1 MKLESSESTQLTL
14 LTPSRLAWIFLDW
27 AASAFSAILITLVV
41 TYVEKFAF
49 SNGEWGVAGGVVWAW
64 IIATTMFASAIIT
77 PWLSAWADRKHAH
90 QNALLGAVLL
100 GSIACFALA
109 MTPTDWRFCIAVSI
123 VLAGIGFEMGAVFA
137 GSLLPRLASGPA
149 ADRLS
154 AAGFACGYAGGALAL
169 ILATSVVATRESFG
183 LSLSGSLRVSFAIM
197 GGWWFIF
204 SLPAMFIP
212 MGQHGTREH
221 KGTSTAE
228 LLAFTQNVLLHQ
240 HGRHLRFVLIGS
252 MLVIG
257 AVQTAIAQFSSVA
270 IEEFQMDP
278 QKVVQLVLLVQF
290 IALPGALGVG
300 WLSTNW
306 NRHGALVLCLTG
318 WATVLVLSWFIQT
331 QPQLYALAGLLALV
345 LGGIQSVIRATVAT
359 WAPEGHYGA
368 TFGLFQVGTKL
379 AGCAASVAFGVLYAL
394 SGHPRAGLLALLV
407 QLLIGWLV
415 LRYAMPRTSRI
426 E

>member
-1 MKLESSESTQLTL
+1 MKLDSIESTQLKF

-41 TYVEKFAF
+41 TYVEKIAF
-49 SNGEWGVAGGVVWAW
+49 SRGEWGVAGGVVWAW
-64 IIATTMFASAIIT
+64 IIAATMLASAIIT

-90 QNALLGAVLL
+90 QNALFGAVVI
-100 GSIACFALA
+100 GSMSCFALA
-109 MTPTDWRFCIAVSI
+109 MTPTDWRFFIALSI
-123 VLAGIGFEMGAVFA
+123 VLAGIGFEIGAVFA

-154 AAGFACGYAGGALAL
+154 AAGFACGYAGGAIAL
-169 ILATSVVATRESFG
+169 ILATSVVANREFFG
-183 LSLSGSLRVSFAIM
+183 LSLPGSLRVSFAIM
-197 GGWWFIF
+197 GAWWFIF
-204 SLPAMFIP
+204 SLPAMLIP
-212 MGQHGTREH
+212 MGQHGSSEH

-228 LLAFTQNVLLHQ
+228 LLAFMKGFLVHQ

-278 QKVVQLVLLVQF
+278 QQVVQLVLLVQF
-290 IALPGALGVG
+290 VALPGALAVG
-300 WLSTNW
+300 WLSANW
-306 NRHGALVLCLTG
+306 NRQGTLVLCLAG
-318 WATVLVLSWFIQT
+318 WAAVLVLSCFIQT
-331 QPQLYALAGLLALV
+331 RPQLYALATLLALV
-345 LGGIQSVIRATVAT
+345 LGGILSVIRATIAA
-359 WAPEGHYGA
+359 WAPTGHYGA

-379 AGCAASVAFGVLYAL
+379 AGCAASVAFGILYAL
-394 SGHPRAGLLALLV
+394 SGHPRAGLVALLI